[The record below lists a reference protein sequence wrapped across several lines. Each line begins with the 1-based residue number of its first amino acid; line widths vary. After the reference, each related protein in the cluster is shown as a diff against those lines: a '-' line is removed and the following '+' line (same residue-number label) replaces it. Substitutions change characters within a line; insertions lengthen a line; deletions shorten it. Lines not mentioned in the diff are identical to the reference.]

1 MWIHDFKN
9 FMELKKL
16 WHAITNID
24 AINSRHT
31 KTYGVTKT
39 YGQKKKSWITM
50 KIYDTLLPNDMLCYH
65 HMEDLVVISCKG
77 WQYFQLTD
85 KWD

>member
-1 MWIHDFKN
+1 
-9 FMELKKL
+9 MELKKL

-39 YGQKKKSWITM
+39 YGQKKKS
-50 KIYDTLLPNDMLCYH
+50 
-65 HMEDLVVISCKG
+65 
-77 WQYFQLTD
+77 
-85 KWD
+85 